1 MTRARAAQLALV
13 NWRGVFYERYE
24 LSDTVTAL
32 EGANGAGKTTV
43 LIAAFVVLLPD
54 MNHLRFTNIG
64 DHGATAGDR
73 GVWGRLGET
82 GRPSYAVL
90 DIELASGDRLVA
102 GVHLERRSEPA
113 VEATPF
119 FVTGLRP
126 DDELQDLLLLRENDL
141 DSIPHLGELQEQVA
155 RFGARLQRCTTAK
168 EYFAG
173 LFERGV
179 TPLRL
184 DGDAERGKLA
194 DMLRTS
200 MTGGMSRV
208 LTSSLREFL
217 LKEER
222 GLADTLKRMRLNID
236 ACRRTRSQV
245 EETQKVEGEVS
256 SVYEAGQAMFN
267 AALHATEQAAQEAR
281 NRVGEAESA
290 VRGSTQAVT
299 TTKANLETARRD
311 HEQIAQRL
319 RALDLVLDRE
329 RGRCDRLERGLALRK
344 RVDDEERAFAAVC
357 AAKGWAVNLSS
368 PQDIN
373 EFRRDLNAQR
383 DHARDDRK
391 RCEEGKQACEAE
403 QRRLSAAGGA
413 LSEPLLALSR
423 ALGGKLLASKFEDI
437 SIEHAGAQEARLGP
451 LAQAIVVDDPASA
464 ARGIPNVADRPDSVW
479 LVGLG
484 AVPHTE
490 AGTAPAEQV
499 VGDDVIVRSSENVWR
514 VSRIPERPVLG
525 RRARQTKLEEFQSEA
540 ARFAREAER
549 HLGRQSEIEG
559 TLRSVDDLVS
569 RMKAVERDRD
579 DLTRLNV
586 GDVNDSAV
594 ADTRKRVDECRQKRR
609 EADDQRV
616 DLARQEG
623 KRAAE
628 LRQAEQA
635 LKSAQTGLEQEKATF
650 GPAQQRWEMLRAAAD
665 ADDLLGAA
673 SQPEVVERLQSRGSG
688 NLYRDAFSSARV
700 LHERLAGAD
709 DGAETAR
716 TIDALCRLDDRSG
729 DDYLCAW
736 RDVRVWLHRRI
747 PAQIAQMDD
756 PLEALMRLRTHLAG
770 LRERLRVQERDL
782 QGESAGVANAIG
794 TQTRQA
800 RRDVARLNDDLRQ
813 VRFGSI
819 AGVRLQLRRVP
830 RMENILEALR
840 KGEDQGRLFTPDIP
854 LEDALDQL
862 FTKFGG
868 RRTQGHKLLDYRQ
881 YVDPCIEVRRQA
893 GSGWEVANPNRISTG
908 ESIGIGAAL
917 MMVVLTAWE
926 RSASLLRTQRAHG
939 TLRLLLLDEAN
950 RLDRDNLG
958 VLFDLCRS
966 LDLQLLVAAPEVAQA
981 QGNTTYRLV
990 RESDGNGCEEV
1001 RVTGRRMVAG
1011 EAA

>member
-1 MTRARAAQLALV
+1 MKRARAAQLALV

-24 LSDTVTAL
+24 LSDAVTAL

-54 MNHLRFTNIG
+54 LNHLRFTNTG

-73 GVWGRLGET
+73 GIWGRLGES
-82 GRPSYAVL
+82 GRPSYAVF
-90 DIELASGDRLVA
+90 DIELASGERLIA

-126 DDELQDLLLLRENDL
+126 DDELQDLLLLRENDM
-141 DSIPHLGELQEQVA
+141 DAVPHFGELQEQVA
-155 RFGARLQRCTTAK
+155 RLGAGLRRCATAK

-194 DMLRTS
+194 EMLRTS

-208 LTSSLREFL
+208 LTTGLREFL
-217 LKEER
+217 LREER
-222 GLADTLKRMRLNID
+222 GLADNLKSMRSNMD

-245 EETQKVEGEVS
+245 EETQKLEREIS
-256 SVYEAGQAMFN
+256 SVYEAGQEMFN

-281 NRVGEAESA
+281 NRVGAAESA
-290 VRGSTQAVT
+290 VRDSTQAVT
-299 TTKANLETARRD
+299 ASKANLETARRD
-311 HEQIAQRL
+311 HVQISQRL
-319 RALDLVLDRE
+319 RALDLVLERE
-329 RGRCDRLERGLALRK
+329 RARRDRLVRGLALRK
-344 RVDDEERAFAAVC
+344 RIDDEERALAAEC
-357 AAKGWAVNLSS
+357 EAKGWTLELAS
-368 PQDIN
+368 PQDIDKL
-373 EFRRDLNAQR
+373 RRDLTAQR
-383 DHARDDRK
+383 DRARDDRK

-403 QRRLSAAGGA
+403 HRHLSAAGGA

-423 ALGGKLLASKFEDI
+423 TLGGELLASRFEEI
-437 SIEHAGAQEARLGP
+437 SIEDAGAQEARLGP

-464 ARGIPNVADRPDSVW
+464 AREVTNVADRPDSVW
-479 LVGLG
+479 LVGPG
-484 AVPHTE
+484 AVPLTG

-499 VGDDVIVRSSENVWR
+499 VGNDVIVPSSEDVWR

-525 RRARQTKLEEFQSEA
+525 RRARQTKLEELRSET
-540 ARFAREAER
+540 ARLAHEAEQHR
-549 HLGRQSEIEG
+549 GRQGEIEG
-559 TLRSVDDLVS
+559 MLGSVDDLVS

-579 DLTRLNV
+579 DLAGLDV
-586 GDVNDSAV
+586 GDVTDTAV
-594 ADTRKRVDECRQKRR
+594 ADARKRIEECQSKRR
-609 EADDQRV
+609 EADAQRV
-616 DLARQEG
+616 AVARLEG
-623 KRAAE
+623 THAGE
-628 LRQAEQA
+628 LRQAENA
-635 LKSAQTGLEQEKATF
+635 LKAAQTGLAQEKAIF
-650 GPAQQRWEMLRAAAD
+650 GPARQRWEVLRAAAD

-673 SQPEVVERLQSRGSG
+673 FLPEVVERFQSRGSL
-688 NLYRDAFSSARV
+688 NLYRDAFGSARV
-700 LHERLAGAD
+700 LHVGLAGAD

-716 TIDALCRLDDRSG
+716 AIGELCRSEDRSG
-729 DDYLCAW
+729 DDYLRAW
-736 RDVRVWLHRRI
+736 RDVRSWLHRRI
-747 PAQIAQMDD
+747 PAQIAQMED
-756 PLEALMRLRTHLAG
+756 PIEALVRLRKHLAD
-770 LRERLRVQERDL
+770 LRDRLRGQERDL
-782 QGESAGVANAIG
+782 QGESASVANAIG
-794 TQTRQA
+794 TRRRQA
-800 RRDVARLNDDLRQ
+800 YRDVARLNEDLKH

-819 AGVRLQLRRVP
+819 AGVRLQLRRVSQ
-830 RMENILEALR
+830 MENILEALR
-840 KGEDQGRLFTPDIP
+840 KGEDQGGLFTPDIP

-862 FTKFGG
+862 FSKFAG

-881 YVDPCIEVRRQA
+881 YVDPCVEVRRQA
-893 GSGWEVANPNRISTG
+893 GDGWEVANPNRISTG

-926 RSASLLRTQRAHG
+926 RSASLLRTQRTHG

-990 RESDGNGCEEV
+990 RESDGNGREEV

-1011 EAA
+1011 AGA